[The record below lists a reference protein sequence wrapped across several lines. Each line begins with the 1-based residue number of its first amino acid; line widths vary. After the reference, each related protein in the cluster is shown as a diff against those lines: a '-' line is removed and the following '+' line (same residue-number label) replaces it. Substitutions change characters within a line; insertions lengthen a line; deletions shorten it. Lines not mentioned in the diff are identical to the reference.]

1 MAQGKPTSNR
11 GIGGIES
18 IRIAGMQIQDL
29 PMVPLAHAKPQ
40 MPLVR
45 DNHRKQKIKDV
56 LKLFPTQK
64 VPYLQSRI
72 AEAQL
77 NVNDQTQFKDGIA
90 KKIALYEGQ
99 KNSTEYGREQL
110 DKLDPDGKI
119 AQRMG
124 RIGASRIL
132 AEQAGEEFDAP
143 YVEPEIIAKYEQI
156 KSIRV
161 KFPPYDKKAMEV
173 QIEQF
178 REAIL
183 KADDVIK
190 QEYES
195 IAEFTGVLVLCQQ
208 RDDQLKSLGVQVE

>member
-1 MAQGKPTSNR
+1 MKSTSNI

-18 IRIAGMQIQDL
+18 IRIGGMQIKDL
-29 PMVPLAHAKPQ
+29 PMVASAHAK
-40 MPLVR
+40 MGIPLAL
-45 DNHRKQKIKDV
+45 DNHRKQKIKNV
-56 LKLFPTQK
+56 LKMYPTQT
-64 VPYLQSRI
+64 VAYLKGAITESKT
-72 AEAQL
+72 
-77 NVNDQTQFKDGIA
+77 NVNDQTVFKGGIA

-99 KNSTEYGREQL
+99 KDSTEYGKEQL
-110 DKLDPDGKI
+110 ALLDPDGKI

-132 AEQAGEEFDAP
+132 AKQAGEEFDEP
-143 YVEPEIIAKYEQI
+143 FVEPEVIAAYEQI

-161 KFPPYDKKAMEV
+161 KYPPYDKAAMEQ

-195 IAEFTGVLVLCQQ
+195 IAEFTGHLTLCQQ
-208 RDDQLKSLGVQVE
+208 RDSELKSLGVEVE

>member
-1 MAQGKPTSNR
+1 MKSTSNI

-18 IRIAGMQIQDL
+18 IRIGGMQIKDL
-29 PMVPLAHAKPQ
+29 PMVASAHAK
-40 MPLVR
+40 MGLPLAL
-45 DNHRKQKIKDV
+45 DNARKQKIKDV
-56 LKLFPTQK
+56 LKIYPTQT
-64 VPYLQSRI
+64 VPYLKSRI
-72 AEAQL
+72 KEAQE
-77 NVNDQTQFKDGIA
+77 NVNDQTVFKQGIA

-99 KNSTEYGREQL
+99 KNSTEYGKEQL
-110 DKLDPDGKI
+110 ALLDPDGKI

-132 AEQAGEEFDAP
+132 AEQAGEEFEP
-143 YVEPEIIAKYEQI
+143 PVVEPEVVAAYEQI
-156 KSIRV
+156 KSIRA
-161 KFPPYDKKAMEV
+161 KYPPYDREAMEV

-195 IAEFTGVLVLCQQ
+195 IAEFTGHLSLCQQ
-208 RDDQLKSLGVQVE
+208 RDQELKALGAEVE

>member
-1 MAQGKPTSNR
+1 MKSTSNI

-18 IRIAGMQIQDL
+18 IRIGGMQIKDL
-29 PMVPLAHAKPQ
+29 PLVASAHAKMQ
-40 MPLVR
+40 LPLAL
-45 DNHRKQKIKDV
+45 DNARKQKIKDV
-56 LKLFPTQK
+56 LKIYPTQR
-64 VPYLQSRI
+64 VDYLEGAI
-72 AEAQL
+72 KECKA
-77 NVNDQTQFKDGIA
+77 NVNDQTVFKQGIA

-99 KNSTEYGREQL
+99 RNSTEYGKAEL
-110 DKLDPDGKI
+110 AKLDPDGKI

-132 AEQAGEEFDAP
+132 AKQKGEEFDEP
-143 YVEPEIIAKYEQI
+143 HVEPEVIAAYEQI

-161 KFPPYDKKAMEV
+161 KYPPYDPEAMDA

-195 IAEFTGVLVLCQQ
+195 IAEFTGHLTLCKQ
-208 RDDQLKSLGVQVE
+208 RDHELKALGVEVE